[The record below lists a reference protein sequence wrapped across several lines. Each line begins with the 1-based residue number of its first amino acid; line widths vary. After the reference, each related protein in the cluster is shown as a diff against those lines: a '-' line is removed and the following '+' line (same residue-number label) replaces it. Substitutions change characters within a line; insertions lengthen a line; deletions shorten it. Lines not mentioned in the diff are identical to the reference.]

1 MEQELERLV
10 GVGELARVDYKGSAS
25 FRIVQPD
32 AKTKRRRRSQKPS
45 GAQPLQTS
53 SRPPSLSLFSS
64 NSNSPESLTHQT
76 SSLLTS
82 QPPGNNG
89 TGPPLTLR
97 TLVIEMWGDSASAS
111 IDSGV
116 TVNAQFIARAVE
128 ASHRNIYQAAV
139 LGNLDLILAKEVES
153 GNFIKVGDDQ
163 YRVSPYGGSAMP
175 FQHHHS
181 LLALN
186 PPLAHPPP
194 APVPVQQLMLESR
207 GPPGSNGLDQQP
219 PPSFSPSSSSPGIMP
234 PPPPPAPPTSGAQ
247 SPTSTSS
254 PTNSVHCPT
263 LTALGLPSDEQRKN
277 DLIAAKLSKME
288 GKSKSPGKKTLS
300 FGSGGLDK
308 NHRHKVAVPPA
319 GGTGSN
325 GHTDIKKE
333 PGLLATEDCED
344 LPLTVARSVIN
355 SAAARGL
362 LEEEATDPMGLT
374 SEPKSKA
381 NKKRR
386 LDSGGGG
393 SAVLHHIKVEPA
405 IAALTTGSNDHMESV
420 KAASNSSRSGTGRK
434 KVRMSL

>member
-32 AKTKRRRRSQKPS
+32 AKTKRRRRSQKPT
-45 GAQPLQTS
+45 AQPTP
-53 SRPPSLSLFSS
+53 SRPPSLSLFSTP
-64 NSNSPESLTHQT
+64 NAAAGASPESLTHH
-76 SSLLTS
+76 SPLLAS
-82 QPPGNNG
+82 QAGNNG

-153 GNFIKVGDDQ
+153 GNFIKVGEDQ
-163 YRVSPYGGSAMP
+163 YRVSPYGGSSMP

-207 GPPGSNGLDQQP
+207 GPGSNGLDQQP
-219 PPSFSPSSSSPGIMP
+219 PPSFSPSSSSPAIMPSP
-234 PPPPPAPPTSGAQ
+234 PPPPPAPPSASGTQ
-247 SPTSTSS
+247 PPTTNS
-254 PTNSVHCPT
+254 PTNSHCP

-288 GKSKSPGKKTLS
+288 GKSKSPGKKTWS
-300 FGSGGLDK
+300 FGGFDK
-308 NHRHKVAVPPA
+308 NRHKVAVSPGA
-319 GGTGSN
+319 GGVGSN
-325 GHTDIKKE
+325 GHVDIKKE
-333 PGLLATEDCED
+333 PGLLASEDCED

-355 SAAARGL
+355 NAAAPASLWG
-362 LEEEATDPMGLT
+362 LEEEAAANPTGMVV

-381 NKKRR
+381 TKKRR
-386 LDSGGGG
+386 LDP
-393 SAVLHHIKVEPA
+393 SAVLHHIKVEPTNS
-405 IAALTTGSNDHMESV
+405 ALTTGITDRDLEAVS
-420 KAASNSSRSGTGRK
+420 ASSRSGTGRK
-434 KVRMSL
+434 KVKVL